1 MGSKSDSV
9 IVISLVLLAPATREP
24 SQILVLLPSHCHT
37 PFLYLVPSDLTA
49 LPSMPSHVLVLH
61 VFPALATPQN
71 YLAFS
76 NSLRSD
82 RPIGHS
88 YSSRPQFHF
97 HTYSQT
103 YLMDVFP
110 NRLKAQNKAKE
121 SCVLLFATVS
131 LASSAC
137 HM

>member
-1 MGSKSDSV
+1 M
-9 IVISLVLLAPATREP
+9 IVISLALLAPATREP
-24 SQILVLLPSHCHT
+24 SKILTLRPSHCHT
-37 PFLYLVPSDLTA
+37 AFLYVVPSDLTI
-49 LPSMPSHVLVLH
+49 LPSMPSHVLVLC

-71 YLAFS
+71 CLAFS

-82 RPIGHS
+82 RPITYS
-88 YSSRPQFHF
+88 YSSRPWFYF
-97 HTYSQT
+97 HTYLQT

-110 NRLKAQNKAKE
+110 NRLKTRNKAE
-121 SCVLLFATVS
+121 SCVLSFATVS